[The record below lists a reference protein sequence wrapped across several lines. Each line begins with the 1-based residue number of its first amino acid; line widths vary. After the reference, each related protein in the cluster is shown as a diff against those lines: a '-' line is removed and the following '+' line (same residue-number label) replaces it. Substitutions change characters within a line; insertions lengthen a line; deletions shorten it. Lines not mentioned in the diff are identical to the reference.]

1 MMKKT
6 GTIYDTL
13 HPEESFNM
21 RKSLFRDNIKMP
33 KLLVVNILKR
43 LIVVGKINVKWKV
56 EGSNIVWTC
65 TSPNSLKRCFD
76 DKTKERLKD
85 YTHVT
90 PLYRQLGNSVQD
102 DRVFYFAD
110 HLDLD
115 EILQCANQQAV
126 MHIASKLEVRTKFLF
141 RLIKML
147 TLFKSINVKIA
158 YASALRPFEVDDN
171 NKVLYMSVP
180 LSRKMSLEHL
190 FAKSSLFGKLRKHLG
205 PEYFSGAAFHFSCEK
220 IPFATT
226 VFDEAVCVHRKH
238 YRSQFMKKME
248 RFDDQAY
255 DDVNEASQ
263 LLQNLKSMSWK
274 KEVDKSVPSSSLPKP
289 ESVTVSSGED
299 TELSKIDQDLETYQT
314 KFWKSLGAGITTYG
328 SVCRKCQRL
337 IRNGKGACHW
347 HRKKKGN
354 FIKHMVKGLSLTSP
368 EMKKRIVKPVP
379 VYPGTV

>member
-13 HPEESFNM
+13 YPEQNFHM
-21 RKSLFRDNIKMP
+21 RKSLFRDGIKMP
-33 KLLVVNILKR
+33 KLLVVNMLKR
-43 LIVVGKINVKWKV
+43 LIVVGKINVNWEVK
-56 EGSNIVWTC
+56 GSSIVWTC
-65 TSPNSLKRCFD
+65 TSPNSLKKCFD
-76 DKTKERLKD
+76 EKTTQSLLQD

-110 HLDLD
+110 DLDLD

-158 YASALRPFEVDDN
+158 YASALRPFEVSEN

-180 LSRKMSLEHL
+180 LSRKMSLEPF
-190 FAKSSLFGKLRKHLG
+190 FAKSAFSDKLEEHLG
-205 PEYFSGAAFHFSCEK
+205 PEYFSGAAFHFSCER

-226 VFDEAVCVHRKH
+226 VFDEAVCIDRKR
-238 YRSQFMKKME
+238 YRSQFMKKTE
-248 RFDDQAY
+248 RFDDKAY
-255 DDVNEASQ
+255 DDVNEASH
-263 LLQNLKSMSWK
+263 LLQNLKSMSWNM
-274 KEVDKSVPSSSLPKP
+274 DKSVPLSSLPRF
-289 ESVTVSSGED
+289 ESVPSSGED

-314 KFWKSLGAGITTYG
+314 KFWKSLGAGITSYG

-337 IRNGKGACHW
+337 IRKGKGACHW
-347 HRKKKGN
+347 HRNKKRGG
-354 FIKHMVKGLSLTSP
+354 IKHMVKGLSLTSP
-368 EMKKRIVKPVP
+368 EMKKRIAKPLP